1 VSWVRSARR
10 RATLSNVLSVIAVFV
25 ALGGG
30 AYAAGLAKNS
40 VKSKQIKDGAVQGRD
55 IKDGAVTGAKVGDG
69 SLSGSDFAAGS
80 LTGADIAEGTLQGV
94 QAPATARVGGLA
106 VKKIDLQVG
115 TTNTVT
121 NVLEFPGVF
130 RIDALCANFGD
141 VLDINASTG
150 VDNATISVV
159 GSFAASGNDEDA
171 FRNLNSAIDDD
182 FDTSETFSIDGNLPS
197 VGSRQH
203 ASIQFS
209 TPAGFVATVDIA
221 TEELGPSCKVTG
233 YAIGG

>member
-1 VSWVRSARR
+1 MSRMRAARGR
-10 RATLSNVLSVIAVFV
+10 TTLSNALSLVAVFI
-25 ALGGG
+25 ALGAT

-40 VKSKQIKDGAVQGRD
+40 VKSKQIKDGAIQGRD
-55 IKDGAVTGAKVGDG
+55 IRDGAVTGGKAGEG
-69 SLSGSDFAAGS
+69 SLAGADFAADALS
-80 LTGADIAEGTLQGV
+80 GADVDEGTLRGV
-94 QAPATARVGGLA
+94 RATSTARVGGLQ
-106 VKKIDLQVG
+106 VKKIDFQVG

-141 VLDINASTG
+141 VLDINAATG

-159 GSFAASGNDEDA
+159 GSFAASGNEEDA
-171 FRNLNSAIDDD
+171 FRNLSSAIDDD
-182 FDTSETFSIDGNLPS
+182 FDKSETFSIDGNLPS

-233 YAIGG
+233 FAIGG

>member
-1 VSWVRSARR
+1 MRSARR
-10 RATLSNVLSVIAVFV
+10 HVTVSNVLSLVAVFV

-40 VKSKQIKDGAVQGRD
+40 VKSKQIKDGAVQGKD
-55 IKDGAVTGAKVGDG
+55 IKDGAVNGGKVSDG
-69 SLSGSDFAAGS
+69 SLSGPDFSDDS
-80 LTGADIAEGTLQGV
+80 LTGADIAESTLQGMQV
-94 QAPATARVGGLA
+94 PTTARVGGLS
-106 VKKIDLQVG
+106 VKKIDFQVG

-159 GSFAASGNDEDA
+159 GSFAASGNEEDA
-171 FRNLNSAIDDD
+171 FRNISSTIDDD

-197 VGSRQH
+197 VASRQH